1 MSQPSTPTAPY
12 SRVQLLVILLTP
24 ILVVV
29 SSSLLYFS
37 GILMPDERSNNGVL
51 LTPVLSVTD
60 FGLPE
65 VEITQD
71 RQWQLIQYSPNCDQ
85 ICLDKA
91 TEQRQIHIALGKRQP
106 RIQRVLLTETDVTEA
121 LSSEFPQLE
130 VDQLNMGAMSSAV
143 VSRIP
148 AEVLADNP
156 VFVADPFGNIMLY
169 FTRDHDYKAQISDIK
184 KLLNLST
191 IG

>member
-1 MSQPSTPTAPY
+1 MSQPSSSAAPY

-24 ILVVV
+24 IIVVV
-29 SSSLLYFS
+29 SSTLLYFS
-37 GILMPDERSNNGVL
+37 GILMPDERSNNGIL

-71 RQWQLIQYSPNCDQ
+71 RQWQVIQFSPNCSEA
-85 ICLDKA
+85 CLEKA
-91 TEQRQIHIALGKRQP
+91 IEQRQIHISLGKRQP
-106 RIQRVLLTETDVTEA
+106 RLQRVLLTETDVTAA
-121 LSSEFPQLE
+121 LGEEFPLLK
-130 VDQLNMGAMSSAV
+130 VDQLNTGALSSALL
-143 VSRIP
+143 SRIP
-148 AEVLADNP
+148 ADVLADNP
-156 VFVADPFGNIMLY
+156 IFIADPFGNVMLY
-169 FTRDHDYKAQISDIK
+169 FTREHDYRAQISDIK